1 MATCSHG
8 TIREEERKDLMKPA
22 ARGAV
27 LLAVAVIVATVIM
40 LVTANANRAS
50 AKPVEEVVETSKIT
64 YIQARPSSEP
74 TAEPTM
80 NSIKVYS
87 FGSELTADGF
97 TAYVGDKAITLT
109 VKIDPALS
117 KPPINWSLSDPEAAR
132 LTVSDDRM
140 SCEFTPL
147 KAAGKVEL
155 TVACYG
161 MYTSFPVYLWD
172 R

>member
-1 MATCSHG
+1 MAGASRQG
-8 TIREEERKDLMKPA
+8 MREEDRKVLMKPVVT
-22 ARGAV
+22 RAV
-27 LLAVAVIVATVIM
+27 LLAIAVIAATVIM
-40 LVTANANRAS
+40 LVTAGSNQAS
-50 AKPVEEVVETSKIT
+50 SKPVEEVEETSKVT
-64 YIQARPSSEP
+64 YIQARPSAEP
-74 TAEPTM
+74 TAEPVM

-97 TAYVGDKAITLT
+97 TAYVGDRAITLT
-109 VKIDPALS
+109 VKIDPELS
-117 KPPINWSLSDPEAAR
+117 RPPVQWSLSDPDAAR
-132 LTVSDDRM
+132 LAVSDDRM

-161 MYTSFPVYLWD
+161 MYTAFPVYIWE